1 MNRTFKV
8 VFSKV
13 RGTMVVASEAAATPH
28 KKAAKTVIAAAA
40 ALAMGTAMAQEWV
53 EVPTADDGALVLEQ
67 NQSVSTEDLQK
78 YSQFV
83 YTRYTETKEP
93 GGFYGVSEGDSNIFD
108 KQVWVTAEGAETQSH
123 ALHAQGQGVKL
134 TNTGKIYIQA
144 GTDAKSWKQKGMIAG
159 NGATV
164 INAGQIVAKN
174 AYGMTVEQS
183 GEASH
188 VINDVNGTIT
198 VLEQGAGIE
207 LGGASGSTA
216 VNNGTITASSE
227 GSAAEKPWAHGV
239 LIKAPV
245 SGNSYKFTNNGE
257 ITANGPGA
265 SAIEVQAGDE
275 GEVTSA
281 EIDLIEGSQIDGVVR
296 VNAGTKVTL
305 NAKGT
310 HDSFRLESSSKE
322 LSLSVRDGAEITL
335 EDDDRTDN
343 GALISSVVIDDGRL
357 NASIW
362 QQDNKFEDVT
372 VNDGGIF
379 NITKLNSG
387 GSQSQ
392 DPSAEGYV
400 PHDTLLLAYGAD
412 YTLDGG
418 ELYVAGSEFNGN
430 IKVGASDTSGTLTV
444 ASGSYTYSTL
454 EVAKKGTVNVQGGEL
469 NVTDLAFSAG
479 KKNNEG
485 KVTVA
490 NGGSLNINGSLTAG
504 GAANGALTNDGILK
518 LDYKNFFTREDGA
531 ENWTKNDDN
540 INLVKGTGVL
550 DLTGITGSYTLE
562 QLEKVQGLFGDDG
575 MQVSLSGGTLDLNGT
590 SLTAD
595 KASGFYLADQVGQAG
610 EDGSFTVNDET
621 TVGSVNFGNAESAS
635 VSGASSDKLL
645 TIEGNGADV
654 FVFNPESKV
663 DAVKATN
670 VQLGWSASSS
680 GNVNVET
687 LEVSRTLN
695 VMGNYTAQNIL
706 LNADANATVTGGLD
720 VQTLS
725 GEGTTTV
732 DAGVLKVGLIE
743 SAVTLTKD
751 ATLVLGTVPPQNPNA
766 RVDVDQP
773 QVNGKV
779 IIGGASGNDNI
790 LTTNHS
796 AGEALRG
803 AINDGKFGEG
813 TEAFNGFYVDKT
825 VSVGDTGYIQIGNV
839 GQREGGIAVGSDVV
853 TVINMGAFS
862 SEDVI
867 FDASNVAFNFEGKG
881 YLSNLYSVKNVTLVN
896 GTNEISGAFDHVFE
910 SSNAFLDV
918 QFKDVAA
925 DPEAGTSDHTD
936 LIVSINDDVTT
947 DAGLKGALGSVLAE
961 GANLDNQKVLAA
973 IGSSSSGFVNENGQ
987 LTSDGVRATKE
998 YMVAPVTAGTYNMA
1012 YDSMELISNA
1022 LIQRNLDAKK
1032 GLGVWADVFYGSNET
1047 DSLYGDSGYSSDIY
1061 GGMLG
1066 VDFGFGE
1073 GARVGAALSIG
1084 SGDGDSE
1091 GSVSKYSTDSDFWG
1105 LSVYAGKDFGGLTFT
1120 GDMSYLWLDNDI
1132 GGSVAGA
1139 SASESLD
1146 STVFSL
1152 GVRADW
1158 KAYEGKVL
1166 QVVPHA
1172 GVRWASIDVDDYRGL
1187 SMDKMNV
1194 IEMPIGVTVK
1204 GVFETASGWQVAP
1217 EIDFTAAPQIG
1228 DTEVETIIGDV
1239 DVIDN
1244 VYNASIGVNAGTDAV
1259 RFGLSYKYGF
1269 GNDGRSN
1276 NTFNLKASYLF

>member
-53 EVPTADDGALVLEQ
+53 EVPTADDGALILEQ
-67 NQSVSTEDLQK
+67 NKSVTAKDLQK

-83 YTRYTETKEP
+83 YTRTDGTNP
-93 GGFYGVSEGDSNIFD
+93 GGFYGVSEGESNVFD
-108 KQVWVTAEGAETQSH
+108 KEVWVTAEGAETQSH

-144 GTDAKSWKQKGMIAG
+144 GTDAKSWKQKGMMAG

-174 AYGMTVEQS
+174 AYGMTVET
-183 GEASH
+183 GKASNIENGVH
-188 VINDVNGTIT
+188 GTIT

-216 VNNGTITASSE
+216 VNNGTITASSD
-227 GSAAEKPWAHGV
+227 GDWAHGV
-239 LIKAPV
+239 LIKAPEFDA
-245 SGNSYKFTNNGE
+245 SYTFTNNGR
-257 ITANGPGA
+257 IVASGGATA
-265 SAIEVQAGDE
+265 
-275 GEVTSA
+275 
-281 EIDLIEGSQIDGVVR
+281 IDIQEDIQDSGKGQTEAVINLIEGSQIDGIVHVGE
-296 VNAGTKVTL
+296 GTKVIL
-305 NAKGT
+305 NAQGT
-310 HDSFRLESSSKE
+310 HDSFRLESQSDDLTINVSD
-322 LSLSVRDGAEITL
+322 RAEITL
-335 EDDDRTDN
+335 EDDDVTDN

-362 QQDNKFEDVT
+362 QQDNKFKDVT

-379 NITKLNSG
+379 NITKLNSNVTDE
-387 GSQSQ
+387 
-392 DPSAEGYV
+392 DPSN
-400 PHDTLLLAYGAD
+400 DKLLLAKGSS

-418 ELYVAGSEFNGN
+418 KLYVAESEWMGAL
-430 IKVGASDTSGTLTV
+430 KVGEAATSGTLTI
-444 ASGSYTYSTL
+444 ASGSYNFSTL
-454 EVAKKGTVNVQGGEL
+454 EVAKQGTVKVNYGEL
-469 NVTDLAFSAG
+469 TVGDLSFS
-479 KKNNEG
+479 NG
-485 KVTVA
+485 KVD
-490 NGGSLNINGSLTAG
+490 NDGSVVIGQDGSMNISGKLTAG
-504 GAANGALTNDGILK
+504 GARQDALQVDGILK
-518 LDYKNFFTREDGA
+518 TDHSNFFNRKEDGQG
-531 ENWTKNDDN
+531 WTTEDSN
-540 INLVKGTGVL
+540 IALVGGTGVL
-550 DLTGITGSYTLE
+550 DLTGFTESYTLDE
-562 QLEKVQGLFGDDG
+562 LREIQSLFGPG
-575 MQVSLSGGTLDLNGT
+575 MQVSLSEGTLDLNNQTLTGT
-590 SLTAD
+590 N
-595 KASGFYLADQVGQAG
+595 ASGLYLADQVGQAG
-610 EDGSFTVNDET
+610 EDGSFTVTDET
-621 TVGSVNFGNAESAS
+621 TVGSVNFGNAKSAS
-635 VSGASSDKLL
+635 VSCASSDKLL

-654 FVFNPESKV
+654 FVFDAESKV

-670 VQLGWSASSS
+670 VQLGSSASSS

-687 LEVSRTLN
+687 LEVSGALN

-706 LNADANATVTGGLD
+706 LNVDANATVTGGLD

-743 SAVTLTKD
+743 SDVTLTKD

-862 SEDVI
+862 SGDVI

-961 GANLDNQKVLAA
+961 GANIDNQKVLAA

-987 LTSDGVRATKE
+987 LTNDGVRATKE

-1032 GLGVWADVFYGSNET
+1032 GLGVWADVFYGSNES